1 MSFPSCRNI
10 ITKCSHIDIIWTRNF
25 GTKHH
30 HIPLIKFVG
39 KRGKH
44 ESDDHIKSVT
54 SSSSISTTTNTA
66 TATKAPIIKPVASKP
81 IKSSPNAVEFHTL
94 KGKAM
99 FGRPKFYDDE
109 VEAILSGG
117 ATAV

>member
-1 MSFPSCRNI
+1 MNSIRYMTIKTLLKN
-10 ITKCSHIDIIWTRNF
+10 TVYHREF
-25 GTKHH
+25 GSKHH
-30 HIPLIKFVG
+30 HTPLIKFVG
-39 KRGKH
+39 KREKH
-44 ESDDHIKSVT
+44 EAGNHASSASKTILV
-54 SSSSISTTTNTA
+54 SSSSSPVLSQ
-66 TATKAPIIKPVASKP
+66 KASSPAPAIQKP

>member
-1 MSFPSCRNI
+1 MSIRKIPLTSLR
-10 ITKCSHIDIIWTRNF
+10 IDIILQRKF
-25 GTKHH
+25 GTKHQH
-30 HIPLIKFVG
+30 TPLIKFIG

-44 ESDDHIKSVT
+44 EHDDHVIPSNTTTTTKSVSVSN
-54 SSSSISTTTNTA
+54 SSTVS
-66 TATKAPIIKPVASKP
+66 KAVNPAPVAPKP
-81 IKSSPNAVEFHTL
+81 IKSSPNAVEFYTL

-117 ATAV
+117 ASAV